1 MSVSENKFFN
11 SSPKNNVKDCHNKI
25 LNYFENGQ
33 ELFEELTKLAS
44 IGYQRY
50 QSRNSKE
57 EGRGGGIIH
66 LYGLFAK
73 NPFVLKRIFKSLLV
87 FF

>member
-44 IGYQRY
+44 IAYQRY

-57 EGRGGGIIH
+57 EGRGKDESMDNEEDKIGEKYESSDNEG
-66 LYGLFAK
+66 
-73 NPFVLKRIFKSLLV
+73 
-87 FF
+87 